1 MSEKVRLDKA
11 NDGRA
16 TRIVV
21 KSGEKG
27 TRNEEKG
34 RNGLLLPAC
43 NEVGRRGF
51 YT

>member
-43 NEVGRRGF
+43 NEVG
-51 YT
+51 